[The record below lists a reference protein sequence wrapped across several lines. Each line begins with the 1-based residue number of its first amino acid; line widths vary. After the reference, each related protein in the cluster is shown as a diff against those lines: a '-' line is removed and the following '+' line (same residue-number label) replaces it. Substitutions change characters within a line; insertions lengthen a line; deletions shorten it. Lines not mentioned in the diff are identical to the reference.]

1 MGRVAV
7 WVVMVRCMRVVMVR
21 CMRVVAVEE
30 TTKELT
36 ATGCSLLK
44 QTTVAGKVAILVRC
58 LEVGLL
64 VRCLEAGRLVCR
76 L

>member
-1 MGRVAV
+1 MGRVGV

-21 CMRVVAVEE
+21 CMAVEE